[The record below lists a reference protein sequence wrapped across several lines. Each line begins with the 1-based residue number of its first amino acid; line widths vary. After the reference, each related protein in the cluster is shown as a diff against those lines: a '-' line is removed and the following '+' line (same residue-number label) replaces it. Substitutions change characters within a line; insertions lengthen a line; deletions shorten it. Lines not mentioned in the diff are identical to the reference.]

1 MLTAEM
7 CFIVLVVNHSVPNYL
22 SCIFKY
28 WFMLKYVAN
37 SSCRCK
43 WEVWYVQ
50 YVFLYTEP
58 MTFEP
63 EQILL
68 MP

>member
-22 SCIFKY
+22 SYISKY
-28 WFMLKYVAN
+28 WFMLKYVSK

-43 WEVWYVQ
+43 
-50 YVFLYTEP
+50 
-58 MTFEP
+58 
-63 EQILL
+63 
-68 MP
+68 